1 MREKTIVP
9 TTLMEWPKVAKLLPE
24 QKLIVYFLW
33 AGRYTNTLG
42 IISSP
47 PVEAMAASLGLQAAA
62 LETGLGNLES
72 AGIILFDR
80 EAGELVVCDWHRFH
94 TFAGVGRQIAAR
106 EAARVTSSKIKNH
119 LSRVAPWLFEASYP
133 HIEQKQEVRSPTPNT
148 QHPTQN
154 NNNNTSTGAVAPVLE
169 GVVVVFADGSFTNCP
184 VQVADP
190 DALKN
195 YVNQKYAAGLLKGDC
210 AGYAASMLAK
220 SGGRPLSLPSAS
232 KGGTPTTPP
241 EKTAVEEQLAGLV
254 GEKFVS
260 ARGNLVEVAML
271 GGALFLLLPNKSSLP
286 LAGEAGVN
294 FLADLDAGTVRIL
307 EGNQKAA

>member
-24 QKLIVYFLW
+24 QKLVTYFLW

-42 IISSP
+42 IIASP
-47 PVEAMAASLGLQAAA
+47 PIEAMAASLGLQAAA

-106 EAARVTSSKIKNH
+106 EAAKVTSSKIKNH
-119 LSRVAPWLFEASYP
+119 LSKVAPWLFEASYP
-133 HIEQKQEVRSPTPNT
+133 HVEQKQEVKPPTPNT
-148 QHPTQN
+148 QHSTQ
-154 NNNNTSTGAVAPVLE
+154 NNNNTSTGATAPVLE

-210 AGYAASMLAK
+210 AGYAASMLAR
-220 SGGRPLSLPSAS
+220 SGGKPLSLPSVS
-232 KGGTPTTPP
+232 KVGTPTPP
-241 EKTAVEEQLAGLV
+241 EKTAVEGRLAELV
-254 GEKFVS
+254 GKKFMS

-286 LAGEAGVN
+286 LAGEEGVK
-294 FLADLDAGTVRIL
+294 FLARIDAGDVL
-307 EGNQKAA
+307 DLGDDLKAA